1 MRQSTSG
8 GICWQQGR
16 EEASEDVE
24 WMRLCE
30 GSVTGNQ
37 ASCGMG
43 GVVQRPY
50 SYEVDV
56 FGWVAGFRWP
66 GDT

>member
-1 MRQSTSG
+1 M
-8 GICWQQGR
+8 
-16 EEASEDVE
+16 E
-24 WMRLCE
+24 WVWLCE
-30 GSVTGNQ
+30 GSVTGNE